1 MQPFSATHA
10 DPQYHARI
18 HPALT
23 SFADECCATLARL
36 MAYVGALALL
46 GIVGLHLWDEL
57 PAAVPMEP
65 CRQAGLERGIAPA
78 PGLRRQLA

>member
-1 MQPFSATHA
+1 MQPFSATRA
-10 DPQYHARI
+10 DPHYHAGI

-36 MAYVGALALL
+36 IAYVGALALL

-57 PAAVPMEP
+57 PAAATDRAR
-65 CRQAGLERGIAPA
+65 RQAGLERGVALA